1 MFNLISNKPITVAVS
16 SCLLGER
23 VRYDGEEKFS
33 MDIEQLRK
41 MDIEL
46 VSICPEVGIG
56 LGVPRPP
63 VQVVSVVDQLKVLG
77 VNNPEQDITVAL
89 IDYARKIL
97 HQYPDVCGY
106 IFKSRSPSCGVSDT
120 PVFSLQGK
128 ELVKSS
134 GLFAKTIIEHTKFPV
149 VDENCLSAPE
159 CRARFLQAV
168 NRYYKNKELN
178 T

>member
-1 MFNLISNKPITVAVS
+1 MSSKPMTIAVS

-33 MDIEQLRK
+33 KDIEQLRT
-41 MDIEL
+41 MGIEL

-63 VQVVSVVDQLKVLG
+63 VQVVSINDQLKVLG
-77 VNNPEQDITVAL
+77 VNNPEQDITFAL
-89 IDYARKIL
+89 IDYARNIL

-128 ELVKSS
+128 ELVKGS
-134 GLFAKTIIEHTKFPV
+134 GLFAKIIIEHTEFPV
-149 VDENCLSAPE
+149 VDENGLSTPE
-159 CRARFLQAV
+159 CRTKFFEAV
-168 NRYYKNKELN
+168 TRYYKNKGLN
-178 T
+178 AKNT